1 MSATRKLKKGE
12 ECVVFLSKSHFL
24 KLISY
29 NYILQKSYSRIG
41 FFTIFGLRGPLFK
54 ASVIDP
60 FRKSYAFDIRKM
72 YKMAISRPFLML
84 FFNPLKCKILL
95 LALVFSLFWTAVNQP
110 FLSFLVKK
118 SSPVYRWPSGTLARC
133 FVFYTLATHFRPEAF
148 FDIFTLFSTFF
159 KFLHE
164 WLLSQNI
171 AFRFGKTH
179 IRENPLDELLR
190 LRIFLDAA
198 KRPKYCFSLR

>member
-1 MSATRKLKKGE
+1 M
-12 ECVVFLSKSHFL
+12 VFLTFSDFL
-24 KLISY
+24 RIIFY
-29 NYILQKSYSRIG
+29 NYILQKSASRIG
-41 FFTIFGLRGPLFK
+41 FLTIFEAPGPLFE
-54 ASVIDP
+54 ASVSMA
-60 FRKSYAFDIRKM
+60 FRKSYAFDIRRM
-72 YKMAISRPFLML
+72 YKNGISPLFLML

-95 LALVFSLFWTAVNQP
+95 LALVFSLFLDRRESP
-110 FLSFLVKK
+110 FFIIFGQK

-148 FDIFTLFSTFF
+148 FVIFTLFSTFF

-198 KRPKYCFSLR
+198 KRPKYCFSHW

>member
-1 MSATRKLKKGE
+1 M
-12 ECVVFLSKSHFL
+12 VFLTFSDFL
-24 KLISY
+24 NIIFY
-29 NYILQKSYSRIG
+29 NYILQKSASRIG
-41 FFTIFGLRGPLFK
+41 FLTIFEAPGPLFE
-54 ASVIDP
+54 ASVSMP

-72 YKMAISRPFLML
+72 YKNGISLLFLML

-95 LALVFSLFWTAVNQP
+95 LALVFSLFLDRRESTFFIIFGPKIVSGLSVAVGHPRQMLCFLHSGDP
-110 FLSFLVKK
+110 FPPRGIF
-118 SSPVYRWPSGTLARC
+118 C
-133 FVFYTLATHFRPEAF
+133 HFY
-148 FDIFTLFSTFF
+148 IFSTFF

-171 AFRFGKTH
+171 AFRLGKTH

>member
-1 MSATRKLKKGE
+1 M
-12 ECVVFLSKSHFL
+12 VFLTFSDFL
-24 KLISY
+24 RIIFY
-29 NYILQKSYSRIG
+29 NYILQKSASRIG
-41 FFTIFGLRGPLFK
+41 FLTIFEAPGPLFE
-54 ASVIDP
+54 ASVSMP

-72 YKMAISRPFLML
+72 YKNGISLLFLML
-84 FFNPLKCKILL
+84 FLTRSNAKFF
-95 LALVFSLFWTAVNQP
+95 FSHWFFHYFWTAVNQP
-110 FLSFLVKK
+110 FLSFLVQK

-148 FDIFTLFSTFF
+148 FVIFTLFSTFF